1 MGMADMRGFGRI
13 AVICTLVASVGAG
26 TLAGVPAHGAQL
38 RRQKMLAWVN
48 HARKSHGVRP
58 LKMAPYVVDVA
69 HGHNLDMA
77 RKHKLFHTKDLG
89 SELRRV
95 NWHSWGENVGAGV
108 TPWGLFKA
116 YMASPD
122 HRANI
127 LDRGFDHVGINFV
140 VRDGV
145 MWSTMDFYG

>member
-1 MGMADMRGFGRI
+1 
-13 AVICTLVASVGAG
+13 
-26 TLAGVPAHGAQL
+26 
-38 RRQKMLAWVN
+38 
-48 HARKSHGVRP
+48 
-58 LKMAPYVVDVA
+58 
-69 HGHNLDMA
+69 MA

-95 NWHSWGENVGAGV
+95 NWHSWGENVGVGV